1 MYSSVDPTPH
11 DRADDTASASTS
23 ALVKQASEQL
33 TLLVR
38 QELNLATAEMR
49 EKGRGL
55 GLGAGL
61 FGGAGLFAVLAL
73 QGLAATGIVALAL
86 VLPLWAAALVVTG
99 VLAATAA
106 VMAAAGK
113 KQAVRATPPAPERT
127 IDSVKADVAEI
138 KERAHR

>member
-1 MYSSVDPTPH
+1 MYPSVDPSPH
-11 DRADDTASASTS
+11 DQADDTASASTR

-49 EKGRGL
+49 AKGKGL

-61 FGGAGLFAVLAL
+61 LSGAGLFGILAL

-86 VLPLWAAALVVTG
+86 VLPLWAAALIVTG
-99 VLAATAA
+99 VLAVIAA
-106 VMAAAGK
+106 VLAAAGK
-113 KQAVRATPPAPERT
+113 KQAVRATPPAPQQA

>member
-1 MYSSVDPTPH
+1 MYSSADHSPH
-11 DRADDTASASTS
+11 DHDDTVSASTS

-49 EKGRGL
+49 AKGKGL

-61 FGGAGLFAVLAL
+61 LSGAGLFGILAL

-86 VLPLWAAALVVTG
+86 VLPLWAAALIVTG
-99 VLAATAA
+99 VLAVIAA
-106 VMAAAGK
+106 VLAAAGK
-113 KQAVRATPPAPERT
+113 KQAVRATPPAPEQA

>member
-1 MYSSVDPTPH
+1 MYSSVDPSPH
-11 DRADDTASASTS
+11 DQADVTASASTS

-49 EKGRGL
+49 EKGKGL

-61 FGGAGLFAVLAL
+61 LGGAGLFAVLAL

-86 VLPLWAAALVVTG
+86 VLPLWAAALAVTG

-106 VMAAAGK
+106 VLAAAGR
-113 KQAVRATPPAPERT
+113 KQAARATPPAPERT

>member
-1 MYSSVDPTPH
+1 M
-11 DRADDTASASTS
+11 
-23 ALVKQASEQL
+23 KQASEQL

-61 FGGAGLFAVLAL
+61 LSGAGLFGILAL

-99 VLAATAA
+99 VLAVIAA
-106 VMAAAGK
+106 VLAAAGK